1 MEARNITIINSR
13 TQNRVVISST
23 AETLAE
29 LKADC
34 RDNNINFDGLTF
46 FEGISKSELKDD
58 NAILPKDLPWKGSRT
73 NDLVFML
80 TEPQKKIRNGA
91 TVTDRKSAY
100 DYIKANSLQA
110 EVQKKF
116 GDNFTRCKTPDLVA
130 FCNKHAGKAA
140 PKAVSKAASA
150 KAVKEAKPAAHKAVR
165 RATQSK
171 AEVAMPT
178 ETTAAPE
185 EPKTQSSMTL
195 TMLVDLLVGKGVIT
209 AEEAATGVPTAPQ
222 PADINDSD
230 IKSMFRGIK

>member
-1 MEARNITIINSR
+1 METRNITIINSR
-13 TQNRVVISST
+13 TQNRVVISSA

-34 RDNNINFDGLTF
+34 RDHNINFDGLTF

-100 DYIKANSLQA
+100 DYIKANGLQA

-140 PKAVSKAASA
+140 PKATPKAAPA
-150 KAVKEAKPAAHKAVR
+150 KAVKETKAAAHKAVR

-171 AEVAMPT
+171 AEVVMPA
-178 ETTAAPE
+178 ETPAAPE
-185 EPKTQSSMTL
+185 EPKTQGNMTL

-222 PADINDSD
+222 AADITDSD
-230 IKSMFRGIK
+230 IKSMLRGIK

>member
-34 RDNNINFDGLTF
+34 RDNNIDFDGLTF

-58 NAILPKDLPWKGSRT
+58 NAILPKDLPWKGTRT
-73 NDLVFML
+73 NDLIFML

-91 TVTDRKSAY
+91 AVTDRKSAY
-100 DYIKANSLQA
+100 DYIKENGLQA

-130 FCNKHAGKAA
+130 FCNKHAGKTAPKAA
-140 PKAVSKAASA
+140 PKAAPAKAAKET
-150 KAVKEAKPAAHKAVR
+150 KAAAHKAVR

-171 AEVAMPT
+171 AEVEMPA
-178 ETTAAPE
+178 EAPATTE
-185 EPKTQSSMTL
+185 EPKAQSSMTL

-222 PADINDSD
+222 AAEFTDSD

>member
-34 RDNNINFDGLTF
+34 RDNNIDFNGLTF

-58 NAILPKDLPWKGSRT
+58 NAILPKDLPWKGTHT
-73 NDLVFML
+73 NDLIFML

-100 DYIKANSLQA
+100 DYIKANGLQA

-130 FCNKHAGKAA
+130 FCNKHAGRVAPKATPKAA
-140 PKAVSKAASA
+140 PA
-150 KAVKEAKPAAHKAVR
+150 KATAHKAVR

-171 AEVAMPT
+171 AEVEMPAEAPAT
-178 ETTAAPE
+178 PE
-185 EPKTQSSMTL
+185 EPKTQSNMTL

-222 PADINDSD
+222 AAEFTDSD

>member
-13 TQNRVVISST
+13 TQNRTVISST

-29 LKADC
+29 LKSDC
-34 RDNNINFDGLTF
+34 RNHNINFDGLTF
-46 FEGISKSELKDD
+46 FEGISKSELTDD

-91 TVTDRKSAY
+91 AVTDRKSAY

-130 FCNKHAGKAA
+130 FCNKHAGKTVAKA
-140 PKAVSKAASA
+140 TPKTASI
-150 KAVKEAKPAAHKAVR
+150 KAVKGTKAAAHKVIR
-165 RATQSK
+165 KATQSK
-171 AEVAMPT
+171 AEVAMSA
-178 ETTAAPE
+178 ETAASGNPE
-185 EPKTQSSMTL
+185 TWGGMTL
-195 TMLVDLLVGKGVIT
+195 GMLVNLLVSKGVIT
-209 AEEAATGVPTAPQ
+209 TEEAATGVPTAPQ
-222 PADINDSD
+222 AAKFTDSD
-230 IKSMFRGIK
+230 IQSMFRGIE